1 MTDWSTCPAV
11 ERRRGKVSGAWV
23 FAGTRVPLSAL
34 YENLA
39 SGATLEEFV
48 EWFPGVD
55 ERQIRAV
62 LEHEAKTLS
71 RAVAR

>member
-1 MTDWSTCPAV
+1 MTDWSTCPDM
-11 ERRRGKVSGAWV
+11 ERLPGKVSGAWV
-23 FAGTRVPLSAL
+23 FAGTRIPLSAL

-39 SGATLEEFV
+39 SGATVEEFV

-71 RAVAR
+71 QRAAR